1 MGQKVHPR
9 SIRLGVIQSWDS
21 TWIAPSRNYAQC
33 VLEDYTIR
41 TYLKKKLKS
50 ALISKIMI
58 ERKATKL
65 IVKIVTGRPGV
76 VVGRGGEGIEKLRK
90 EITGLTGKK
99 EIQVDVVEVDK
110 IDIDAQ
116 LVAESV
122 AAQLEKRVAFRRAM
136 KQAIQR
142 TLRSGAKGIKIMI
155 SGRLAGADIAR
166 TEWTKD
172 GRIPLHTFR
181 ADIDY
186 GVAEAVTLFGNIG
199 VKVWVFKTEIMPGE
213 KVQAN
218 VKVRYNNADRED
230 GGQGLRA
237 GGGRGR
243 EGGGGRG
250 PGGDRGKRRSPQG
263 ARSGKVRTYN
273 EGDAP
278 QAAGPSEDKPTE
290 E

>member
-9 SIRLGVIQSWDS
+9 SVRLGVIQTWDS
-21 TWIAPSRNYAQC
+21 TWIAPNRGYAKC
-33 VLEDYTIR
+33 VLEDHTIR

-50 ALISKIMI
+50 ALLSKIVI

-76 VVGRGGEGIEKLRK
+76 VVGRGGEGIDKLRK
-90 EITGLTGKK
+90 EIVNLTGKK

-116 LVAESV
+116 LIAEAVAG
-122 AAQLEKRVAFRRAM
+122 QLEKRVAFRRAM

-199 VKVWVFKTEIMPGE
+199 VKVWVFKSEIMPGE
-213 KVQAN
+213 KAQAN
-218 VKVRYNNADRED
+218 IKVRFGGSDRD
-230 GGQGLRA
+230 DSGQATGLRA
-237 GGGRGR
+237 GRGRGDG
-243 EGGGGRG
+243 GGGGRG
-250 PGGDRGKRRSPQG
+250 KRRPPQQN
-263 ARSGKVRTYN
+263 RSGKVRTYN
-273 EGDAP
+273 EADAP
-278 QAAGPSEDKPTE
+278 QASADDKPSEE
-290 E
+290 